1 MGLPVD
7 KSDFLELFM
16 VNLAAYGF
24 RLCMNDGTIG
34 L

>member
-16 VNLAAYGF
+16 VNSAVYRF